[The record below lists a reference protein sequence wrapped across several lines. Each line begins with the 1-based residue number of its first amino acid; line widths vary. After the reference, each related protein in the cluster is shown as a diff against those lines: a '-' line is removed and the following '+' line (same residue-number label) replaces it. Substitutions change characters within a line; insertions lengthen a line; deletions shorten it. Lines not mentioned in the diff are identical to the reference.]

1 MELIDVKTYLHVDAD
16 ITEDDV
22 VLKSFMVAGQ
32 KYLESATG
40 KVYDD
45 TNELMNVYIKL
56 YVKQLYETR
65 NDSVIEKALDS
76 ILWQVKIS
84 GDFKDRDVV

>member
-1 MELIDVKTYLHVDAD
+1 MELTDVKAYLHVDAD
-16 ITEDDV
+16 ITDDDA
-22 VLKSFMVAGQ
+22 VLKSFMMAGQ

-40 KVYDD
+40 KAYDS

-65 NDSVIEKALDS
+65 NDSVIEKALDN